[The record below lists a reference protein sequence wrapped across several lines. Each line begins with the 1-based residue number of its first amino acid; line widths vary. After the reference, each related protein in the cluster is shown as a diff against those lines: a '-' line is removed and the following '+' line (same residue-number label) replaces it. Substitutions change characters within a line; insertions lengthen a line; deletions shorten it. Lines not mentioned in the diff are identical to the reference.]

1 MKIKGDTFNT
11 IKAGDSLSNSLPPQP
26 NQALQNI
33 GPDWLDCPKI
43 NFIKYLPMV

>member
-1 MKIKGDTFNT
+1 MKIKGDTFDT
-11 IKAGDSLSNSLPPQP
+11 IKAGGRAEQPPPQP

-33 GPDWLDCPKI
+33 GPDWLDCTKI